1 VSLLVARATFEGMNA
16 PAGREPPDIAGA
28 LAALPLFPLPNAVLF
43 PGAFLPLHVFE
54 PRYRAMVRD
63 ALQGHR
69 AMAVVMITDN
79 DRVDEHGHPEIA
91 DIAGIGVI
99 VDHVELPGGR
109 YDILLR
115 GRARVRLHE
124 LPFDPP
130 YRRAEAQIITS
141 PPEEVPVPEIMALM
155 SSASAFAALIDKS
168 HGGFELR
175 LPTNAPPGVLADLC
189 AHQLVLDARER
200 QVILETMDARARV
213 LRVAE
218 ALVMQRLAFGS
229 GCRDLN

>member
-1 VSLLVARATFEGMNA
+1 MSA
-16 PAGREPPDIAGA
+16 PAGNEPSDIAGA
-28 LAALPLFPLPNAVLF
+28 LRALPLFPLPNAVLF

-63 ALQGHR
+63 VLQSHR
-69 AMAVVMITDN
+69 ALAVVMITDK
-79 DRVDEHGHPEIA
+79 DRVDAHGHPAIA
-91 DIAGIGVI
+91 DIASVGII

-130 YRRAEAQIITS
+130 YRRAEATVIS
-141 PPEEVPVPEIMALM
+141 PPPEDVPPADVMALM
-155 SSASAFAALIDKS
+155 KSANAFAAFLAKD
-168 HGGFELR
+168 HGGVDFR
-175 LPTNAPPGVLADLC
+175 FPRVASAGMLADLC
-189 AHQLVLDARER
+189 AHQLVLDPRER

-213 LRVAE
+213 RRVAE
-218 ALVMQRLAFGS
+218 ALVVQRLAFGS
-229 GCRDLN
+229 NEQDLN